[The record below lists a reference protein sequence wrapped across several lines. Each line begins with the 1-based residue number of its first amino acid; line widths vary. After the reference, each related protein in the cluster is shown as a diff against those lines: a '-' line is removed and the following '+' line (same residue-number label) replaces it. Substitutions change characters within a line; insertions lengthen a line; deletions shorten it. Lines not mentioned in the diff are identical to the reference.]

1 MQATLTNN
9 VRYLASAAAFSLLL
23 NTGFAQ
29 SANPSTTPVTS
40 CANQTTPPVATTGT
54 AQEEPMLMS
63 PFEVDSTKDTGYR
76 ARNTLAGSRINT
88 ELKYVAGP
96 ITVVTKDFLDDIGA
110 VNVND
115 ILTYEVGTEGT
126 KDFSSNTPQLGRTS
140 DNAAQNPSG
149 ATRGRGLAPFDF
161 TRDYFYSLTDV
172 TTGYSSQSVGFDT
185 YNLDSVTIVRG
196 ADSIL
201 AGLGSPAGII
211 NYSPQLA
218 RLESDSYEASYR
230 FGSYGDKRATFNA
243 NVVAKEGVLAF
254 RIDGLWKDV
263 GYEQQPAYNH
273 DKRYYLAMTWKPF
286 KKTTIRASYENVDIK
301 EHLPAT
307 FTPEDDITQWI
318 QLGKPSAPAPG
329 TSAIPIPGSSASLNT
344 GGP

>member
-115 ILTYEVGTEGT
+115 ILTYEVGTEGI
-126 KDFSSNTPQLGRTS
+126 KDFQSNTPQLGRTS
-140 DNAAQNPSG
+140 DNVAQDPNSS
-149 ATRGRGLAPFDF
+149 TRGRGLAAFDV
-161 TRDYFYSLTDV
+161 TRDYFYSLIV
-172 TTGYSSQSVGFDT
+172 NTGSGGSQGVGQSVGFDT
-185 YNLDSVTIVRG
+185 YN
-196 ADSIL
+196 
-201 AGLGSPAGII
+201 
-211 NYSPQLA
+211 
-218 RLESDSYEASYR
+218 
-230 FGSYGDKRATFNA
+230 
-243 NVVAKEGVLAF
+243 
-254 RIDGLWKDV
+254 
-263 GYEQQPAYNH
+263 
-273 DKRYYLAMTWKPF
+273 
-286 KKTTIRASYENVDIK
+286 
-301 EHLPAT
+301 
-307 FTPEDDITQWI
+307 
-318 QLGKPSAPAPG
+318 
-329 TSAIPIPGSSASLNT
+329 
-344 GGP
+344 